1 MRTSYLIK
9 DIATIKSGS
18 TPSTSDEK
26 NYDGD
31 IVWITPKD
39 LSKQKSKYIWKGE
52 RNISLKGYNSCST
65 TLLPKGSLLLS
76 SRAPIGLLSI
86 NKVELC
92 TNQGFKNIV
101 VNDKVDNEYLYYLL
115 KTKIKEI
122 EGLGSGTTF
131 KEVSKS
137 TLENYSIVIEDDK
150 IQQKSIAKVLSSID
164 EKIELN
170 NKINSELEQMAKT
183 LYDYWFV
190 QFEFPAGIK
199 GAYKTVKNWFS
210 LICDKLSQT
219 NIALWQTR
227 GAI

>member
-1 MRTSYLIK
+1 MRTNYLIK
-9 DIATIKSGS
+9 DIASIKNGS
-18 TPSTSDEK
+18 TPSTSDES

-39 LSKQKSKYIWKGE
+39 LSNQKSKYIWKGE
-52 RNISLKGYNSCST
+52 RNISQKGYSSCST
-65 TLLPKGSLLLS
+65 TLLPKGTILLS

-86 NKVELC
+86 SKVELC

-101 VNDKVDNEYLYYLL
+101 VNDKVNNEYLYYLL

-131 KEVSKS
+131 KEVSKT
-137 TLENYSIVIEDDK
+137 TLENFSLMMEDDTTK
-150 IQQKSIAKVLSSID
+150 QQSIAKVLSTID
-164 EKIELN
+164 DKIELN
-170 NKINSELEQMAKT
+170 NKINKELEQMAKI

-199 GAYKTVKNWFS
+199 GAYKSVKNWFS
-210 LICDKLSQT
+210 SIYNKLSRT
-219 NIALWQTR
+219 NTALCQIG
-227 GAI
+227 GAV